1 MIWTNWTFDISKN
14 AQKIRE
20 WSCKRWGRGFLHENG
35 WRSSGENE
43 KLKKRRNMSCGWQ
56 KSGDRRWHLWKII
69 SIIFWLKA
77 LKQMYKKPV
86 TKPQQKKKMNLNKT
100 VNTILDNENQLEPT
114 TSFLKVMSSN
124 STPVTDSRGNWSKKK
139 WMDKTSAFYACK
151 FEKPSAIVRRG
162 QCESCGHKVHL

>member
-1 MIWTNWTFDISKN
+1 
-14 AQKIRE
+14 
-20 WSCKRWGRGFLHENG
+20 
-35 WRSSGENE
+35 
-43 KLKKRRNMSCGWQ
+43 MSCDWQ

-86 TKPQQKKKMNLNKT
+86 IKPQQKKKMNLNKT

-139 WMDKTSAFYACK
+139 
-151 FEKPSAIVRRG
+151 
-162 QCESCGHKVHL
+162 